1 MIPNAGTGI
10 SSFRLD
16 GAPVTDTWT
25 VHPSESAYSY
35 IYLDV
40 NEGYHTLTSDSGF
53 NALAYGFASA
63 ESYGYSAGANVKD
76 LYQFMSVRNQ
86 YATVNFP
93 AGCKKLSFVF
103 FNNLSV
109 SARADTM
116 DFWYSFEC
124 NGHFRH
130 DNCRSHL

>member
-1 MIPNAGTGI
+1 MMPNSGTGI

-16 GAPVTDTWT
+16 GAPVNNTWT
-25 VHPSESAYSY
+25 VHPSDATYSF

-40 NEGYHTLTSDSGF
+40 NEGYHTLSSDSGF

-93 AGCKKLSFVF
+93 AACKILLCF
-103 FNNLSV
+103 FQ
-109 SARADTM
+109 
-116 DFWYSFEC
+116 
-124 NGHFRH
+124 
-130 DNCRSHL
+130 